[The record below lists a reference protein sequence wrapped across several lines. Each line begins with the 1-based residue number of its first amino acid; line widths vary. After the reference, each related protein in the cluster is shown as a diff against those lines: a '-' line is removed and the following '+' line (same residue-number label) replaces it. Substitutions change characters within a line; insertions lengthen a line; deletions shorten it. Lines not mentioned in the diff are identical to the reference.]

1 MYIYA
6 YIYIYTYTC
15 LIDIEKTEDMCTVRH
30 NMSVDTFYQI
40 VTFAGNIR
48 SSLRMR
54 LPTKKRSG
62 VLSITGPCVGIMY
75 SICIYGVVYFHI
87 YIFTYIVAYICDTCV
102 CVASHLEMSA
112 PRLMSWNVS
121 STGVFIH
128 FWSPLWLGCPCKRH
142 TTIGLDWIWSGTL
155 LHWGEDWVPPYHQ

>member
-1 MYIYA
+1 MFGNGDFNLSFCIEIDVYTYCK
-6 YIYIYTYTC
+6 YLSNVYMHIYIYTC

-62 VLSITGPCVGIMY
+62 VLYITGPCVGIMY

-87 YIFTYIVAYICDTCV
+87 YIY
-102 CVASHLEMSA
+102 L
-112 PRLMSWNVS
+112 
-121 STGVFIH
+121 
-128 FWSPLWLGCPCKRH
+128 H
-142 TTIGLDWIWSGTL
+142 TL
-155 LHWGEDWVPPYHQ
+155 